1 MTDGDVAAWPPL
13 ALERLSTAVTV
24 LAERAATQEARA
36 QLHGLA
42 GILRNLGGEH
52 VGTEEREALHA
63 ELSAALAD
71 ENEHRAVTAMR
82 ALARLD
88 RAVVRPV
95 DWTAASGG

>member
-1 MTDGDVAAWPPL
+1 VTDDDATAWPPL
-13 ALERLSTAVTV
+13 ALERLSAAVTI

-52 VGTEEREALHA
+52 VGAQERETLHA
-63 ELSAALAD
+63 ELAGALAGED
-71 ENEHRAVTAMR
+71 EARAVTAMR

>member
-1 MTDGDVAAWPPL
+1 MTDDAAAAWPPL
-13 ALERLSTAVTV
+13 ALERLSAAVTV
-24 LAERAATQEARA
+24 LAERAETQEARA

-52 VGTEEREALHA
+52 AGAHERETLHA
-63 ELSAALAD
+63 ELASALAAED
-71 ENEHRAVTAMR
+71 EARAVTAMR
-82 ALARLD
+82 MLARLD